1 VKALELAQ
9 LAQAHHPQHGTD
21 RALPHRQEG
30 SCDQHLCVSPH
41 ALGKHGLEDQ
51 NYLRKLGW
59 QRRHGL
65 LLRLEEI
72 AI

>member
-51 NYLRKLGW
+51 ITFINSAGNV
-59 QRRHGL
+59 GM
-65 LLRLEEI
+65 
-72 AI
+72 ACFSA